1 MYKLLFSAEDIEI
14 EQLDILTEEDLK
26 LLIPHIG
33 PRRKFQNKLK
43 KYLCEVYLFLVRSIY
58 FFLCNYIK

>member
-1 MYKLLFSAEDIEI
+1 LLFSAEDIEI

-33 PRRKFQNKLK
+33 PRRKFLNKLK

-58 FFLCNYIK
+58 ISLFM